1 MWFIVHD
8 NRITLY
14 YILFAG
20 ENMCEKSIPNNTDLY
35 NFRFSDRDKERIIL
49 KNFLSDNKDKILW
62 IKGVSGAGKSFFVE
76 KCKYLLSNYKVIAV
90 ENKKNTNSGDCLF
103 DILDQ
108 LETLSNNKLLDLFK
122 KHFSFFK
129 ALKADVQKF
138 TGLKLSEVLEHILS
152 QNYILVDENKNINDL
167 SHAITKCINKIFSDT
182 QLLFIIDNIGNCDP
196 ASFEAL
202 IDITK
207 ANLSNKHRRF
217 IFISTQNDNE
227 DFNRKIEMEIP
238 YKELEINEIP
248 LERFMEMLP
257 ENLDITNFDQ
267 NDIHLIYN
275 FCNGYPERLRVLL
288 YNLNRTHSVLYKN
301 DYMIIKK
308 DELINFIMCEGESHI
323 NVSNYTFYEK
333 FILLAVVC
341 VGQPLQMQLILKMAK
356 YCYNKMFGFYP
367 ETIGDVIDVQK
378 LIPKPLTFINDNDR
392 VYLYTDHDFTFDTL
406 ANYFK
411 KNNYF
416 SITNKYIFEYIYSEQ
431 SNCEEVCE
439 LRDDIE
445 LKANLAYNSKQ
456 INWIQYNY
464 QCGKHYYEVGIY
476 SQAIKY
482 LNRFLDC
489 IDKLDNYQKLICGIS
504 NYESGHY
511 TSANSFFSCITPDDL
526 VDEYKYYVYAGKTL
540 NMNNLSKDAKLC
552 FDKAVLNTKK
562 DSDAY
567 IYAKY
572 MQHLMLI
579 QSSDGWNEAKHIYE
593 DLVNNILQAIQ
604 TDNDKKLYQL
614 SNAKLLKCCYNFY
627 YGKDSLG
634 FYKIAEDIAEYFGDD
649 IEKAYIYHNWGFEYI
664 RENNNTEGFTFFK
677 KSYDILKNV
686 KMHDAAYCLNN
697 LGICKMFIQDYSG
710 AISYFNKALIYHKSY
725 YVELTSQTM
734 LMQCYRL
741 TDDIHY
747 KELKSKL
754 SKIIQQNIYND
765 PAIIRKVCMNLLIC
779 EYEDNMPTD
788 ARNYYNRIKNIVS
801 GTSSEY
807 RADYYNNL
815 INDIPMP
822 NNKKYAFEY
831 SEYFNNHK
839 FEPWF
844 ITLSHD

>member
-1 MWFIVHD
+1 
-8 NRITLY
+8 
-14 YILFAG
+14 
-20 ENMCEKSIPNNTDLY
+20 MCEKYIPNNTDLY
-35 NFRFSDRDKERIIL
+35 NFRFSDRDTERLIL
-49 KNFLSDNKDKILW
+49 KNFLSDNKNKILW
-62 IKGVSGAGKSFFVE
+62 IKGVSGSGKSFFVK
-76 KCKYLLSNYKVIAV
+76 KCKYLLSNFKVIDI
-90 ENKKNTNSGDCLF
+90 ENKKNTNSGNCLF
-103 DILDQ
+103 NILDQ
-108 LETLSNNKLLDLFK
+108 LETLSNNKLLDFFK

-129 ALKADVQKF
+129 ALKSDIQKF
-138 TGLKLSEVLEHILS
+138 TGLKFSDVLEKILS
-152 QNYILVDENKNINDL
+152 KTYSLVDENKNINDL
-167 SHAITKCINKIFSDT
+167 SHAITKCINEIFLDT
-182 QLLFIIDNIGNCDP
+182 PLLFIIDNIGNCDP

-202 IDITK
+202 IDIVK

-238 YKELEINEIP
+238 YKILEINEIP
-248 LERFMEMLP
+248 IEHFMEMLP

-267 NDIHLIYN
+267 NDIQLIYN

-288 YNLNRTHSVLYKN
+288 YNLNRTHSVLYQN

-308 DELINFIMCEGESHI
+308 DELINFIMSEGESHI
-323 NVSNYTFYEK
+323 NVSKYTFYEQLV
-333 FILLAVVC
+333 LLVVVC
-341 VGQPLQMQLILKMAK
+341 VGKPLQMHLILKFAK
-356 YCYNKMFGFYP
+356 YCYNKMFGIDP
-367 ETIGDVIDVQK
+367 EKIGNIIDIQK
-378 LIPKPLTFINDNDR
+378 LIPKPLTIINDNDMI
-392 VYLYTDHDFTFDTL
+392 YLYTDHDFTFDTL
-406 ANYFK
+406 LNYFK
-411 KNNYF
+411 KHNYF
-416 SITNKYIFEYIYSEQ
+416 NITNKYIFEYIYSEHN
-431 SNCEEVCE
+431 NCEEICE
-439 LRDDIE
+439 FREDIE

-456 INWIQYNY
+456 INWIKYNY

-489 IDKLDNYQKLICGIS
+489 IDKLDDYQKLICGIS

-511 TSANSFFSCITPDDL
+511 TSAKSFFSYITPDNIANK
-526 VDEYKYYVYAGKTL
+526 YKYFVYAGKTL

-552 FDKAVLNTKK
+552 FDKAALNTEKG
-562 DSDAY
+562 SDAY

-579 QSSDGWNEAKHIYE
+579 QSPEGWDEAKSIYNN
-593 DLVNNILQAIQ
+593 LV
-604 TDNDKKLYQL
+604 DNVLHALNKGDNKKLYQL

-627 YGKDSLG
+627 YGIDSLK
-634 FYKIAEDIAEYFGDD
+634 FYKIAEDIAEHFSDD

-664 RENNNTEGFTFFK
+664 RENNNTEGFIFFN
-677 KSYDILKNV
+677 KSYAILKNV

-697 LGICKMFIQDYSG
+697 LGICKMFNKDYSG
-710 AISYFNKALIYHKSY
+710 AISCFNKALIYHKSY

-734 LMQCYRL
+734 LMQCYRI
-741 TDDIHY
+741 TNDIHY
-747 KELKSKL
+747 NKLKSKL
-754 SKIIQQNIYND
+754 TKIFELNIYDD

-779 EYEDNMPTD
+779 EYENSMPID

-807 RADYYNNL
+807 RADYYNHL
-815 INDIPMP
+815 LNDIPVP
-822 NNKKYAFEY
+822 NNKRYAFNY
-831 SEYFNNHK
+831 SEYFNNLQ